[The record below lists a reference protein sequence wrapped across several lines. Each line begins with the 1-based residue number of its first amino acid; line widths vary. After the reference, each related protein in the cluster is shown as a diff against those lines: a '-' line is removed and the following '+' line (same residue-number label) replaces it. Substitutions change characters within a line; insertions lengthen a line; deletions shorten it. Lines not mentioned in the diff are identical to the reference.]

1 MAHYTA
7 KYLRWAPK
15 TAAGV
20 AGTSFPTY
28 GAVLNMG
35 PLASVGETIN
45 TVRAENHGDGELQEF
60 VDEFVSVALA
70 CSVTEMPIDTAVAI
84 YGATKNAS
92 GGISFNLKDAPPEGV
107 LGLITGKQFKN
118 EEGLQQ
124 KAYQGV
130 VYPNVKGS
138 RQGTTY
144 NTKGSSIAFAN
155 ANANFTG
162 TAEENGYHCVM
173 SGNLA
178 TEAEA
183 TAWVDKML
191 KGGEEALAAAQAAEA
206 AQAAQEGQ
214 QTN

>member
-28 GAVLNMG
+28 GEVLKMG

-45 TVRAENHGDGELQEF
+45 TSRAENHGDGELQEF

-70 CSVTEMPIDTAVAI
+70 CSVTEMPIDTAVAV
-84 YGATKNAS
+84 YGATKNKS
-92 GGISFNLKDAPPEGV
+92 GGISFNLADTPPEGG
-107 LGLITGKQFKN
+107 LGLITGKQFKDKA
-118 EEGLQQ
+118 GLQQ

-130 VYPNVKGS
+130 FYPNVKGS

-144 NTKGSSIAFAN
+144 NAKGSSISFSN
-155 ANANFTG
+155 ASCNFTG
-162 TAEENGYHCVM
+162 TAEENGYWNVL
-173 SGNLA
+173 SDNFA

-183 TAWVDKML
+183 MAWVDKML
-191 KGGEEALAAAQAAEA
+191 TGGAEALAEAQAAA
-206 AQAAQEGQ
+206 
-214 QTN
+214 

>member
-7 KYLRWAPK
+7 KYLRWAKK

-28 GAVLNMG
+28 AEKMNMG
-35 PLASVGETIN
+35 PLASVAETIN
-45 TVRAENHGDGELQEF
+45 TSRAENPGDGELQEF
-60 VDEFVSVALA
+60 VDDFVSVALA
-70 CSVTEMPIDTAVAI
+70 ASVTEMPIDTAVAV
-84 YGATKNAS
+84 YGATGNKS
-92 GGISFNLKDAPPEGV
+92 GGISFNINDAPPEGG

-118 EEGLQQ
+118 KDGVQQ

-130 VYPNVKGS
+130 FYPNVKGS
-138 RQGTTY
+138 RQGTTF
-144 NTKGSSIAFAN
+144 NTKGSSISFAN
-155 ANANFTG
+155 ASCNFTG

-183 TAWVDKML
+183 MAWVDKML
-191 KGGEEALAAAQAAEA
+191 SGGEAALAEAQKGE
-206 AQAAQEGQ
+206 
-214 QTN
+214 